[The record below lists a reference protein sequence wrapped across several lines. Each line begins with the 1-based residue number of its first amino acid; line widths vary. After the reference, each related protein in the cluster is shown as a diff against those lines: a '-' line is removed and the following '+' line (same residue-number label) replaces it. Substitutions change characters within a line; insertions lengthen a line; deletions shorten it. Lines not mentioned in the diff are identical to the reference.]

1 MSSASEGRYGA
12 IERAYGE
19 GRFSDA
25 LERAEA
31 LLTEL
36 QGPEATAESQA
47 VLGRLQLLTGHIHLY
62 GLGQP
67 DEARAYYQ
75 AVAHSSAPSTLVDLA
90 QAGLKRCEEQPAASA
105 APAASTQASSPVTP
119 EGLDLPATPWLNQ
132 LSEPQEALSALQAAW
147 RDVPAS
153 PPAATPLPDEGTPAT
168 PWGTVTAADEATSA
182 SEAETGADHCITEG
196 PDEDTS
202 ETKQETALHAE
213 VELVDEQDS
222 SSPGPDYS
230 LGNLVVELAPS
241 PDDRPIEN
249 RPQQPQERG
258 QSWRRFFKLKRT

>member
-25 LERAEA
+25 LERAKA

-75 AVAHSSAPSTLVDLA
+75 AVANSSAPSTLVDLA

-147 RDVPAS
+147 REVPAS
-153 PPAATPLPDEGTPAT
+153 PPASTPLPDEGTPAT
-168 PWGTVTAADEATSA
+168 PWGIDEATSA
-182 SEAETGADHCITEG
+182 SEAETGADQCITEG
-196 PDEDTS
+196 PDEDTP

-241 PDDRPIEN
+241 PDEPPSEN

-258 QSWRRFFKLKRT
+258 QSWRRFFKLKRP

>member
-1 MSSASEGRYGA
+1 MSSASEGRYEA

-31 LLTEL
+31 LLSEL
-36 QGPEATAESQA
+36 QGPEAPPETEA

-62 GLGQP
+62 GLGQA

-75 AVAHSSAPSTLVDLA
+75 AVARSCAPSTLVDLA

-105 APAASTQASSPVTP
+105 APAASTQSSSPVTT

-147 RDVPAS
+147 REVPAS
-153 PPAATPLPDEGTPAT
+153 LPAATPLPDEGTPAT
-168 PWGTVTAADEATSA
+168 PWGTGTTGDEATSA
-182 SEAETGADHCITEG
+182 SEAETPTDRFLTEG
-196 PDEDTS
+196 PGEEIS
-202 ETKQETALHAE
+202 ETKKEPALHAE

-241 PDDRPIEN
+241 PDDPPSEN

-258 QSWRRFFKLKRT
+258 QSWRRFFKLKRP